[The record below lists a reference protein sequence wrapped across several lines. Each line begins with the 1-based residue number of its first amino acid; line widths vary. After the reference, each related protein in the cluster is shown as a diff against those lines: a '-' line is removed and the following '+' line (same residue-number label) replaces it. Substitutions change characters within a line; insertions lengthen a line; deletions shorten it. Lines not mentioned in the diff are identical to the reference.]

1 MSRKKEWKVPLD
13 DDGNLLHWA
22 RPESKTGWGANYK
35 QTGINWVEPF
45 EFQAYLQIDRLETGR
60 TAKYVWWTDL
70 QTGNQY
76 PMFVADVIKLVK
88 AGCQA
93 GGKRNGL
100 WRTVKRGQNF
110 GITPA

>member
-1 MSRKKEWKVPLD
+1 MAKKQWKVPLD
-13 DDGNLLHWA
+13 EEGNLLHWA
-22 RPESKTGWGANYK
+22 RNPSNALVYRTSD
-35 QTGINWVEPF
+35 QVQWVEPF
-45 EFQAYLQIDRLETGR
+45 EFVAYLQIDRLQTGR
-60 TAKYVWWTDL
+60 SAKYVWWTDL
-70 QTGNQY
+70 HTGKQY
-76 PMFVADVIKLVK
+76 PMFITDVIKLVK